1 MKRSS
6 SKKKDSRSS
15 WVEVSGERGME
26 RAGHRMS
33 PRVKRREDTRAPV
46 MTDTS
51 PVIPVLCLPKVLLEE
66 GGRAAKRG
74 NPNSNDHDMVDVK
87 KSRKKKNTKLLAKQD
102 VKRNDQMPPRI
113 ERSINDIYPA
123 ESGSL
128 NSNIPAQPDKVSVRK
143 RLFVSASKKKESQP
157 LVKLDV
163 KRNDRMHQLIEKN
176 NNVKCPAASGSRK
189 FDIPDQHDKVPE
201 KRRFTSTSKKQKNQ
215 EIVMDLIK
223 QNVLENERLR
233 LKFQQHSKKDSE

>member
-1 MKRSS
+1 MKRNS

-15 WVEVSGERGME
+15 WVEVTGEREIE

-33 PRVKRREDTRAPV
+33 PRMKGREDTRAPV
-46 MTDTS
+46 VTDTS

-74 NPNSNDHDMVDVK
+74 NPKDDMVAV

-102 VKRNDQMPPRI
+102 VKRNAQMSQRI
-113 ERSINDIYPA
+113 ERSINDLYPV

-128 NSNIPAQPDKVSVRK
+128 NSNNPVQPDKVSVKK
-143 RLFVSASKKKESQP
+143 RLFLPASKKKESQL

-163 KRNDRMHQLIEKN
+163 KRNNRMHQLIEKN
-176 NNVKCPAASGSRK
+176 NDKCPAASGSLK
-189 FDIPDQHDKVPE
+189 FAIRDKHDKVLK
-201 KRRFTSTSKKQKNQ
+201 KRRLTSTSKKQKNQ
-215 EIVMDLIK
+215 DIVMDLIK

-233 LKFQQHSKKDSE
+233 LKFQQHCKKNSE